1 MSTGISSSD
10 FVGQWSLSFADI
22 DFINSKPGATRLG
35 LAAQLKFFSARG
47 FFAEDGTLVPHDAAE
62 YLAEQIGVPTDELSS
77 YDFGGRTARRHC
89 AEILQYLG
97 FRRMTR
103 RDREALSC
111 WIIGELCPS
120 GQSVSAM
127 LEAVF
132 LWCRDRNIYGPSAKE
147 LERLV
152 RSQRQQYLDGW
163 LHEVS
168 AALPP
173 ETVAAME
180 SSLADAEGPTGFNA
194 MKADAGRA
202 TLDNIL
208 EVTARL
214 AFVRKLNLPRNMLSD
229 INPAWIEH
237 VARRVSGEKAS
248 EMRRHTQTRQLAL
261 YAVYLMGRETAM
273 TDAMVELL
281 VETVHKIATR
291 SKRKVVGE
299 VASAHVV

>member
-1 MSTGISSSD
+1 M
-10 FVGQWSLSFADI
+10 
-22 DFINSKPGATRLG
+22 
-35 LAAQLKFFSARG
+35 
-47 FFAEDGTLVPHDAAE
+47 VPNDAAE
-62 YLAEQIGVPTDELSS
+62 YLAEQIGVRADELSG

-97 FRRMTR
+97 FRRMKR
-103 RDREALSC
+103 VDREALSF
-111 WIIGELCPS
+111 WIIDELCPS
-120 GQSVSAM
+120 GQPVSAM

-132 LWCRDRNIYGPSAKE
+132 LWCRDRNIYGPSTKE

-180 SSLADAEGPTGFNA
+180 SSLADADGPTGSNA

-208 EVTARL
+208 EVTERL
-214 AFVRKLNLPRNMLSD
+214 AFIRKLALPRIFLSN
-229 INPAWIEH
+229 INPGWIEH
-237 VARRVSGEKAS
+237 VVRRVSGEKAS
-248 EMRRHTQTRQLAL
+248 ESR
-261 YAVYLMGRETAM
+261 VG
-273 TDAMVELL
+273 
-281 VETVHKIATR
+281 KR
-291 SKRKVVGE
+291 SSVR
-299 VASAHVV
+299 